1 MTASGDVTGKQWV
14 HCEKNLTAAQ
24 KHTGKKEK
32 RKRRGKRKRR
42 QKRKERKRREK
53 TESERHKREV
63 KEQNCF
69 SAFC

>member
-42 QKRKERKRREK
+42 QKKGKKEKEGKRQRVRGN
-53 TESERHKREV
+53 ERFLM
-63 KEQNCF
+63 QTF
-69 SAFC
+69 

>member
-53 TESERHKREV
+53 TESERE
-63 KEQNCF
+63 
-69 SAFC
+69 